1 LYSTFISQGLN
12 NYDKT
17 PQVLQTP
24 NLVDM
29 LLAEIYTEYYQCSN
43 YNGFNDNTALN
54 QQIVNQVDPN
64 DSCQSCR
71 SSSLIFDKYP
81 SSSCNQTSSTLS
93 NITIPSVLSDYPF
106 AYPNNNNLNPACSL
120 LYRASKPDKPSFD
133 STTKFCKNVATQI
146 KYVIFWKDQKI
157 VKILTRVVLNDILLT
172 SYSNLKQSFELI
184 WHPYND
190 TDTELTQITTMSN
203 FEIYLTNQA
212 LQKKLSG
219 SAGNS

>member
-43 YNGFNDNTALN
+43 YRGFDDNTDLN
-54 QQIVNQVDPN
+54 QQLVNQTDPN
-64 DSCQSCR
+64 D
-71 SSSLIFDKYP
+71 
-81 SSSCNQTSSTLS
+81 STLS
-93 NITIPSVLSDYPF
+93 NITIPPVLSDYPF
-106 AYPNNNNLNPACSL
+106 AFPNSNPACSL
-120 LYRASKPDKPSFD
+120 YQASKPDKPTFD
-133 STTKFCKNVATQI
+133 STTKFCNNVVTQI

-157 VKILTRVVLNDILLT
+157 VKILTRVVLNNIPLT

-190 TDTELTQITTMSN
+190 TELAGITTMSD
-203 FEIYLTNQA
+203 FENYLTTPQA

-219 SAGNS
+219 SAGN

>member
-1 LYSTFISQGLN
+1 MYSTFISQGLN

-43 YNGFNDNTALN
+43 YRGFDDNTDLN
-54 QQIVNQVDPN
+54 QQLVNQTDPN
-64 DSCQSCR
+64 DTCQICR
-71 SSSLIFDKYP
+71 NSSLIFDTFS
-81 SSSCNQTSSTLS
+81 SSSCIQTNSTLS
-93 NITIPSVLSDYPF
+93 NITIPPVLSDYPF
-106 AYPNNNNLNPACSL
+106 AFPNSNPACSL
-120 LYRASKPDKPSFD
+120 YQASKPDKPTFD
-133 STTKFCKNVATQI
+133 STTKFCNNVVTQI

-157 VKILTRVVLNDILLT
+157 VKILTRVVLNNIPLT

-190 TDTELTQITTMSN
+190 TELAGITTMSD
-203 FEIYLTNQA
+203 FENYLTTPQA

-219 SAGNS
+219 SAGN